1 MSHRRHPSSSDRLR
15 AENAELR
22 ARLEEAEDTLRAIRE
37 GEVDAIIVSGSQGDR
52 VFSLTETENLHRQM
66 VETMNEAGLAISP
79 DGLLLYCNERAAT
92 LLRRPR
98 AALLGHRLGEFVA
111 PQDRRRFETLLGASN
126 RGRAD
131 DRILFC
137 TPDGAAVPLHLWA
150 SRLARPEGSMI
161 CLVGTDLTRLE
172 AERALIAQLEEQQ
185 QALSASRAEAL
196 SMAEQALAAQERAA
210 RSAQELLEMD
220 RRKDAFLATLSHELR
235 NPLASIGHALGT
247 LRLSV
252 EEGGEAGEAL
262 AIIERQFAHLV
273 RLLDDLLEV
282 SRITCGK
289 IDLRKQAVELSGVIQ
304 GALET
309 IRPQIAAADLRLLIR
324 LPSEPLWL
332 EADPVRLTQVFGNL
346 LDNAIKY
353 SEPQGEIRLEAES
366 QDGGVLVRVIDT
378 GIGIPAD
385 LLPHLFGLFR
395 QGDPGQSPGPGGLG
409 IGLSL
414 VKRLTGLH
422 GGWVQARSEGPG
434 QGSEIR
440 VFLPATA
447 APPACEARQPVSGM
461 APAIDPAR
469 RRRVLIVDDNL
480 DAANS
485 LAALLRRK
493 GAMTRVAF
501 DGPSALT
508 LLAEEGADLV
518 ILDIGMP
525 GMDGHEVARRIR
537 RQPELAHTRLIAMS
551 GLGQASDRSRSLQAG
566 FDDHLVKPVALEVL
580 DRLLERNG
588 DPAAEVRVRDPG
600 DTLDSGDAVNGAT
613 LPPAVMAANPSAIK
627 PTLTVRASIA
637 VTPYAKMDII
647 GTEYLLTRPARARS
661 TNSVVAGLDL
671 RIFWRCAKQGLRGN
685 TGRACVV
692 SSDYIA
698 AEEFVPSGGH
708 RVSAYNSRLT
718 TLYDADIVGNVQ
730 R

>member
-1 MSHRRHPSSSDRLR
+1 MSHRRHPSSIDRLR
-15 AENAELR
+15 AENAELS

-98 AALLGHRLGEFVA
+98 AALLGYRLGEFVA
-111 PQDRRRFETLLGASN
+111 PQDHQRFEALLGASG

-131 DRILFC
+131 DRIVFC
-137 TPDGAAVPLHLWA
+137 TPDGGAVPLHLWA
-150 SRLARPEGSMI
+150 SRLVRPEGSMI

-196 SMAEQALAAQERAA
+196 AMAEQALAAQERAA

-235 NPLASIGHALGT
+235 NPLASIGHALGA
-247 LRLSV
+247 LRLF
-252 EEGGEAGEAL
+252 GGEDGSEALEAL

-289 IDLRKQAVELSGVIQ
+289 IDLRTQPVELSGVIR

-309 IRPQIAAADLRLLIR
+309 IRPQIAAADLHLAIR
-324 LPSEPLWL
+324 LPPEPLWL

-353 SEPQGEIRLEAES
+353 SEPQGEIRLEAEPH
-366 QDGGVLVRVIDT
+366 DGGVLVRVIDT

-385 LLPHLFGLFR
+385 LLPHLFELFR
-395 QGDPGQSPGPGGLG
+395 QGDPGQSPGAGGLG

-414 VKRLTGLH
+414 VKRLTELH
-422 GGWVQARSEGPG
+422 GGWVEARSAGPG

-447 APPACEARQPVSGM
+447 APPACEARPPVHRVE
-461 APAIDPAR
+461 PAIDPSG
-469 RRRVLIVDDNL
+469 RRRVLIVDDNR

-493 GAMTRVAF
+493 GATTRTAF
-501 DGPSALT
+501 DGPSALAQ
-508 LLAEEGADLV
+508 LAEDGADLV

-551 GLGQASDRSRSLQAG
+551 GLGQASDRHRSLQAG
-566 FDDHLVKPVALEVL
+566 FDDHLVKPVALDVL
-580 DRLLERNG
+580 DRLLDRAG
-588 DPAAEVRVRDPG
+588 DPAAQLRARDPG

-613 LPPAVMAANPSAIK
+613 LTPAAASLVHDLAQPLN
-627 PTLTVRASIA
+627 TVGCYAVAARNLLAKSGHESGPLYNALCGIEQQIRIA
-637 VTPYAKMDII
+637 
-647 GTEYLLTRPARARS
+647 G
-661 TNSVVAGLDL
+661 AGLDL
-671 RIFWRCAKQGLRGN
+671 LRGFLHETKRQTCQDDTKVAKN
-685 TGRACVV
+685 R
-692 SSDYIA
+692 
-698 AEEFVPSGGH
+698 PS
-708 RVSAYNSRLT
+708 
-718 TLYDADIVGNVQ
+718 
-730 R
+730 

>member
-1 MSHRRHPSSSDRLR
+1 MPSTRHAPTSARLR

-92 LLRRPR
+92 LLRRSR

-111 PQDRRRFETLLGASN
+111 PQDLRRFEALLDASS

-131 DRILFC
+131 DRIVFC
-137 TPDGAAVPLHLWA
+137 TQDGAAVPLHLWA
-150 SRLARPEGSMI
+150 SRLARPDGPMI

-196 SMAEQALAAQERAA
+196 ELAEQALAAQERAA

-247 LRLSV
+247 LRLS
-252 EEGGEAGEAL
+252 GEDGSDTHEAL
-262 AIIERQFAHLV
+262 AVIERQFAHLV

-289 IDLRKQAVELSGVIQ
+289 IDLRKQPVELSSIIQ

-309 IRPQIAAADLRLLIR
+309 IRPQIAAADLRLFIH
-324 LPSEPLWL
+324 LPREPLWL
-332 EADPVRLTQVFGNL
+332 SADPVRLTQIFANL

-353 SEPQGEIRLEAES
+353 SEPHGEIRLEAEPR
-366 QDGGVLVRVIDT
+366 DGGVLVRVIDT

-385 LLPHLFGLFR
+385 LLPHLFELFR
-395 QGDPGQSPGPGGLG
+395 QGDHGQSPGPGGLG

-414 VKRLTGLH
+414 VKRLTELH
-422 GGWVQARSEGPG
+422 GGRVQARSAGPG

-440 VFLPATA
+440 VFLPSTA
-447 APPACEARQPVSGM
+447 GPPPHAVQTPVRRVV
-461 APAIDPAR
+461 PAIDPAR
-469 RRRVLIVDDNL
+469 RQRVLIVDDNQ

-485 LAALLRRK
+485 LASLLERK
-493 GAMTRVAF
+493 GARTRVVF
-501 DGPSALT
+501 DGPSALAQ
-508 LLAEEGADLV
+508 LAEDGADLV

-537 RQPELAHTRLIAMS
+537 RHPELAHTRLIAMS
-551 GLGQASDRSRSLQAG
+551 GLGQVSDRIRSIQAG
-566 FDDHLVKPVALEVL
+566 FDDHLVKPVALDVL
-580 DRLLERNG
+580 DRLLSHAG
-588 DPAAEVRVRDPG
+588 DPPGMASSRDA
-600 DTLDSGDAVNGAT
+600 LDGGT
-613 LPPAVMAANPSAIK
+613 LPPAAANLVHELAQPLNTIGCY
-627 PTLTVRASIA
+627 A
-637 VTPYAKMDII
+637 VAARNLLAKS
-647 GTEYLLTRPARARS
+647 GQESGPLYNA
-661 TNSVVAGLDL
+661 
-671 RIFWRCAKQGLRGN
+671 LRGIEQQIQIAGAAMDRLRN
-685 TGRACVV
+685 VLRETER
-692 SSDYIA
+692 SSYQTD
-698 AEEFVPSGGH
+698 
-708 RVSAYNSRLT
+708 
-718 TLYDADIVGNVQ
+718 DAKVEQ
-730 R
+730 YPTQ

>member
-1 MSHRRHPSSSDRLR
+1 MSYRRHPSSSDRLR

-92 LLRRPR
+92 LLHRPR

-111 PQDRRRFETLLGASN
+111 PQDLQRFEALLRASSH
-126 RGRAD
+126 GRAD
-131 DRILFC
+131 DRIVFC

-185 QALSASRAEAL
+185 QALTASRAEAL
-196 SMAEQALAAQERAA
+196 ALAEQALAAQERAA

-247 LRLSV
+247 LQLSG
-252 EEGGEAGEAL
+252 EDSGEAIEAL

-309 IRPQIAAADLRLLIR
+309 IRPQIVAADLRLVIR

-353 SEPQGEIRLEAES
+353 SEPQGEIRLEAEPR
-366 QDGGVLVRVIDT
+366 DGGVLVRVIDT

-385 LLPHLFGLFR
+385 LLPHLFELFR

-414 VKRLTGLH
+414 VKRLTELH

-447 APPACEARQPVSGM
+447 APPACEVRQPLSGM
-461 APAIDPAR
+461 APAIDPTR

-501 DGPSALT
+501 DGPSALA
-508 LLAEEGADLV
+508 LLAEDGADLV

-588 DPAAEVRVRDPG
+588 DPAAEVRVHDPG

-613 LPPAVMAANPSAIK
+613 LSSAAATLVHDLAQPLNTVGCYAVAARNLLAKSGHESGPLYNALRGIEQQIQIAGANLDRLRVFLGETERHACQDDTK
-627 PTLTVRASIA
+627 VAKDRAS
-637 VTPYAKMDII
+637 
-647 GTEYLLTRPARARS
+647 
-661 TNSVVAGLDL
+661 
-671 RIFWRCAKQGLRGN
+671 
-685 TGRACVV
+685 
-692 SSDYIA
+692 
-698 AEEFVPSGGH
+698 
-708 RVSAYNSRLT
+708 
-718 TLYDADIVGNVQ
+718 
-730 R
+730 

>member
-22 ARLEEAEDTLRAIRE
+22 ARLKEAEDTLRAIRE

-111 PQDRRRFETLLGASN
+111 PQDLQRLETLLGASG

-131 DRILFC
+131 DRIVFC

-196 SMAEQALAAQERAA
+196 AMAEQALAAQERAA
-210 RSAQELLEMD
+210 RAAQELLEMD

-247 LRLSV
+247 LRLSGADDGDTL
-252 EEGGEAGEAL
+252 EPL

-289 IDLRKQAVELSGVIQ
+289 IDLRRQPVELSGVIQ

-324 LPSEPLWL
+324 LPPEPLWL

-353 SEPQGEIRLEAES
+353 SEPQGEIRLEAEPS
-366 QDGGVLVRVIDT
+366 DGGVLVRVIDT

-385 LLPHLFGLFR
+385 LLPHLFELFR

-414 VKRLTGLH
+414 VKRLTELH

-447 APPACEARQPVSGM
+447 APPTREVRQPVPGVE
-461 APAIDPAR
+461 PAMDPAR
-469 RRRVLIVDDNL
+469 RRRVLIVDDNP

-501 DGPSALT
+501 DGPSALA
-508 LLAEEGADLV
+508 LLVDECADLV

-537 RQPELAHTRLIAMS
+537 RQPELARTRLIAMS

-580 DRLLERNG
+580 DRLLDRTG
-588 DPAAEVRVRDPG
+588 DPADQAMACIPG
-600 DTLDSGDAVNGAT
+600 DALDSADAVNGVTLSPAAAT
-613 LPPAVMAANPSAIK
+613 LVHDLAQPLNTVGCYAVAARNLLAKSGHESGPLYNALRGIEQQI
-627 PTLTVRASIA
+627 RIA
-637 VTPYAKMDII
+637 
-647 GTEYLLTRPARARS
+647 G
-661 TNSVVAGLDL
+661 AGLDRL
-671 RIFWRCAKQGLRGN
+671 RVFLRETERHARHDDTQVAKDH
-685 TGRACVV
+685 A
-692 SSDYIA
+692 S
-698 AEEFVPSGGH
+698 
-708 RVSAYNSRLT
+708 
-718 TLYDADIVGNVQ
+718 
-730 R
+730 

>member
-22 ARLEEAEDTLRAIRE
+22 ARLEEAEDTLQAIRE

-111 PQDRRRFETLLGASN
+111 PQDRRRFEALLGASG

-131 DRILFC
+131 DRIVFC
-137 TPDGAAVPLHLWA
+137 TPDGAVVPLHLWA
-150 SRLARPEGSMI
+150 SRLARPEGAMI

-196 SMAEQALAAQERAA
+196 SMAEQALAAQEHAA
-210 RSAQELLEMD
+210 RSARELLEMD

-252 EEGGEAGEAL
+252 ADDGDTLETL

-289 IDLRKQAVELSGVIQ
+289 IDLRTQPVELSGVIRS
-304 GALET
+304 ALET
-309 IRPQIAAADLRLLIR
+309 IRPQIAAADLHLAIR
-324 LPSEPLWL
+324 LPQEPLWI

-353 SEPQGEIRLEAES
+353 SEPQGEIRLEAEPR
-366 QDGGVLVRVIDT
+366 DGGVLVRVIDT

-385 LLPHLFGLFR
+385 LLPHLFELFR

-414 VKRLTGLH
+414 VKRLTELH

-434 QGSEIR
+434 QGSEMR

-447 APPACEARQPVSGM
+447 APPAREIRPTMPEA
-461 APAIDPAR
+461 APALDPSG
-469 RRRVLIVDDNL
+469 RRRVLIVDDNR
-480 DAANS
+480 DAASS

-493 GAMTRVAF
+493 GAMTRTAF
-501 DGPSALT
+501 DGPSALAQ
-508 LLAEEGADLV
+508 LAEDGADLV

-537 RQPELAHTRLIAMS
+537 LQPEFAHTRLIAMS

-566 FDDHLVKPVALEVL
+566 FDDHLVKPVALDVL
-580 DRLLERNG
+580 DRLLTQAG
-588 DPAAEVRVRDPG
+588 DPADPGMARDPG
-600 DTLDSGDAVNGAT
+600 GTPDAGDACNGGT
-613 LPPAVMAANPSAIK
+613 LPPAAA
-627 PTLTVRASIA
+627 TLVHDLAQPLNTVGCYAVAARNLLTKSGQESGPLYNALCGIEQQIRIAGAGMDRLRVFLRETERRAGRDDAKVAKDRAS
-637 VTPYAKMDII
+637 
-647 GTEYLLTRPARARS
+647 
-661 TNSVVAGLDL
+661 
-671 RIFWRCAKQGLRGN
+671 
-685 TGRACVV
+685 
-692 SSDYIA
+692 
-698 AEEFVPSGGH
+698 
-708 RVSAYNSRLT
+708 
-718 TLYDADIVGNVQ
+718 
-730 R
+730 